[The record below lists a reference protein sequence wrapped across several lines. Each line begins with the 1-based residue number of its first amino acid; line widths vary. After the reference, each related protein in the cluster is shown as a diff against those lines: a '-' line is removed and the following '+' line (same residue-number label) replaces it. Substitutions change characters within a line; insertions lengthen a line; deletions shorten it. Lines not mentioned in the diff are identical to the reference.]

1 MRTLSNRGMILLAT
15 VDTTDM
21 MVVRESVR
29 SLKERRELINNPW
42 QLSGYKVTQ

>member
-21 MVVRESVR
+21 MMVR
-29 SLKERRELINNPW
+29 
-42 QLSGYKVTQ
+42 KVLEV

>member
-21 MVVRESVR
+21 MVVR
-29 SLKERRELINNPW
+29 
-42 QLSGYKVTQ
+42 KVLEV